1 MKNYILLEK
10 SRAVC
15 SSRINWLT
23 FFHNSTN
30 CFNFHLK
37 RILLLPFIFFFFE
50 TISAQDLP
58 NSDPPDLPQRGGNG
72 NENAAPIGDGTF
84 YLVGFG
90 LAYIAVKIIRA
101 NKKELLKEG
110 GKEINN

>member
-1 MKNYILLEK
+1 MKNYNLLK
-10 SRAVC
+10 KNRAIC
-15 SSRINWLT
+15 SLRTNRII
-23 FFHNSTN
+23 FFYITTKGYY
-30 CFNFHLK
+30 FQLK
-37 RILLLPFIFFFFE
+37 RILLILCIFFFFE
-50 TISAQDLP
+50 SVSGQDLL

-101 NKKELLKEG
+101 NKKDLLKEG
-110 GKEINN
+110 GK